1 VAFSEALN
9 YQTTQRLSMTDH
21 SSNVDS
27 LTENK
32 NSMILPVHNKK
43 SVASDEENPF
53 DSIELPYPSE
63 DEVKK

>member
-1 VAFSEALN
+1 
-9 YQTTQRLSMTDH
+9 MTDH

-27 LTENK
+27 FTENK

>member
-1 VAFSEALN
+1 
-9 YQTTQRLSMTDH
+9 MTDH

-43 SVASDEENPF
+43 NQ
-53 DSIELPYPSE
+53 LHRM
-63 DEVKK
+63 KKIHLTALNFLILQKMRLRNKTGYKIA